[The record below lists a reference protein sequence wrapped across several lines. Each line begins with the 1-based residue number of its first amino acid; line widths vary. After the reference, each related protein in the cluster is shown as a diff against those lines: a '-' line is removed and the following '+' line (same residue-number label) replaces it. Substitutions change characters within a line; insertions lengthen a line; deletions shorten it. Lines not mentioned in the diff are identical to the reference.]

1 MADIKLFSIKNG
13 VKELE
18 SKTVNLEKELQTII
32 EKNMDYFFGVTF
44 LETEYE
50 TTNGGRMDSI
60 GIDENHCPVIFE
72 YKRDVKESVINQGLF
87 YLDWLLDHKDSFKV
101 LVIDKLGIEAAKDI
115 DWSAPRIIC
124 VAYDYTKYDES
135 AINQMTRNI
144 SLIRYRKFDDDFLMF
159 EKVNENIAKV
169 KNINSSENEKQRNN
183 TKNNSPVKTL
193 ENHLEDCS
201 FEMKSLYTDIS
212 NYILALGD
220 DVSETKLKRYI
231 AYKRI
236 KNFVCLVL
244 LDSYITLFLKLDSD
258 TFKYEKGFSRNVKNL
273 GHWGTGDVEIT
284 IKDKCDF
291 EKAKQY
297 LDIAYNEN

>member
-1 MADIKLFSIKNG
+1 MADIKLFSIKDG

-32 EKNMDYFFGVTF
+32 ENNMEQFFGVTF

-101 LVIDKLGIEAAKDI
+101 LVIDKLGIDAAKDM

-144 SLIRYRKFDDDFLMF
+144 SLIRYRKFNDDFLMF
-159 EKVNENIAKV
+159 EKVNENITTQITDESKIS
-169 KNINSSENEKQRNN
+169 KNNHYEDKTFDVRYEEASENLMN
-183 TKNNSPVKTL
+183 
-193 ENHLEDCS
+193 
-201 FEMKSLYTDIS
+201 LYEGLKDF
-212 NYILALGD
+212 ILGLGD
-220 DVSETKLKRYI
+220 DVSESRLKLYSAFK
-231 AYKRI
+231 KI
-236 KNFVCLVL
+236 KNITCVEIFKDKL
-244 LDSYITLFLKLDSD
+244 LLHIRLDAK
-258 TFKYEKGFSRNVKNL
+258 TVTYENGFSRDVTGI
-273 GHWGTGDVEIT
+273 GHWGTGDVEVSL
-284 IKDKCDF
+284 KNDNDL
-291 EKAKQY
+291 EKVKP
-297 LDIAYNEN
+297 LIERAYNEN